1 MNSLY
6 GIPKTFQFVNL
17 KLSIPYVTFFM
28 PYRLNYIFFVNK
40 DKFSTQS
47 TILGTT
53 PVHWNINKIFQDC
66 CVRADKVSKYI

>member
-28 PYRLNYIFFVNK
+28 PYRLNYIFLLIKINFQRKVR
-40 DKFSTQS
+40 FLERHQF
-47 TILGTT
+47 IGTL
-53 PVHWNINKIFQDC
+53 IKYFKI
-66 CVRADKVSKYI
+66 VV